1 MYVQLDE
8 ALFKQENEEYVCKVA
23 TTLEDAKPLIEAG
36 FEYVCVFD
44 GNKMFRKRK

>member
-23 TTLEDAKPLIEAG
+23 TTIEETKQLIEAG
-36 FEYVCVFD
+36 FQYVCDHD